1 MCALQSRYLQLLAHT
16 HTPADTHHLLPG
28 QTRRLRGFSVRGTIP
43 SLMKLH
49 AYSHPGTNT
58 FAYKIL
64 PPQAPNLDP
73 LLCVCRCLEAKM
85 TPSLRVSRE
94 FHPKSWQHL
103 LPFPLRAVL
112 IAFPGVPLPLAD
124 EEEAC
129 QVCWCGGKKVEVSTA
144 AWICISN
151 QLIRTSK
158 TQEGKST
165 PAAWRVGGRADKNY
179 VLMRIPWTLVPES
192 VWLTMRV
199 VSIWLE
205 FHPTLVAEIRVSP
218 SFLPSLPLFSVIAD
232 LCPSPPLVCRHGNHS
247 SLPTS
252 LLFFPPSHPFF
263 FHPLLFTFLV
273 ILRCL

>member
-16 HTPADTHHLLPG
+16 HTPADTHHLLPV
-28 QTRRLRGFSVRGTIP
+28 QTRRLRGFRVRGTIP

-129 QVCWCGGKKVEVSTA
+129 QVCWCGEKKLR
-144 AWICISN
+144 CR
-151 QLIRTSK
+151 QLPGS
-158 TQEGKST
+158 
-165 PAAWRVGGRADKNY
+165 
-179 VLMRIPWTLVPES
+179 
-192 VWLTMRV
+192 
-199 VSIWLE
+199 
-205 FHPTLVAEIRVSP
+205 VSP
-218 SFLPSLPLFSVIAD
+218 ISWSAQVRNRKGSPHLQRDGWAGGPIRIMCWWGFPELWSPRVCD
-232 LCPSPPLVCRHGNHS
+232 WLCVLWVYG
-247 SLPTS
+247 
-252 LLFFPPSHPFF
+252 
-263 FHPLLFTFLV
+263 
-273 ILRCL
+273 